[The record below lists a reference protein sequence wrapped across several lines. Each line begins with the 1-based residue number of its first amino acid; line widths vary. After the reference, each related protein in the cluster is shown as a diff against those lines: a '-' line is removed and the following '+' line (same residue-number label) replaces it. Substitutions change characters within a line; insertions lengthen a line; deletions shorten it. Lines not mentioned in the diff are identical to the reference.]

1 MSNKVDF
8 QSPISTGFSF
18 EKTIK
23 LSKKD
28 ISTFAKLSGDM
39 NPLHHDEKVAK
50 LSRFGSIITSGPQ
63 SSSLFMGT
71 IATHIAPG
79 YTMLG
84 MKIDG
89 EFKAPVKPNIDLQ
102 IKWVVTTVIPK
113 GKLNGYIVTCEGGIY
128 YKSEELFHGI
138 GTCLIV
144 EE

>member
-1 MSNKVDF
+1 MPDQVDF
-8 QSPISTGFSF
+8 ESPVKIGFSF

-23 LSKKD
+23 LSEED
-28 ISTFAKLSGDM
+28 IATFAKLSGDM
-39 NPLHHDEKVAK
+39 NPLHHDEKAAK
-50 LSRFGSIITSGPQ
+50 LSRFGSIIASGPQ

-71 IATHIAPG
+71 IATNIAPG

-89 EFKAPVKPNIDLQ
+89 EFKAPVKPNINLQ

-113 GKLNGYIVTCEGGIY
+113 GKLNGYIVTCDGGIY
-128 YKSEELFHGI
+128 YNDEELFHGI